1 MNENKYF
8 SYLAMGLPENIERL
22 KMCGEFD
29 EAIRLIDTMLA
40 DELLP
45 EEYRY
50 SLLAEREMIRR
61 LPLDFPFTRAEALE
75 KIWTHIPSYT
85 EAEFDARLAAGQ
97 IRFIYVHGEMRIFDR
112 FFESMCKS
120 MPDFRACA
128 GAALSGGES
137 GGKGSTGDL
146 RLNRAMQRMKEKGQ
160 LSNRI
165 CIRASVKL
173 KEDVFTPGMF
183 VRVHLPI
190 PTACTQQSEI
200 RIEAMSPEG
209 GRLAPEEA
217 EQRTVCWEETMQ
229 ENHEFSV
236 TYSYVHTATWH
247 DTAAAWEDR
256 TEAQKCHAVKH
267 LNEDFRKARTAT
279 RPEAT
284 DERTELEC
292 EAKND
297 CLPPEALPEYEDDTQ
312 EIAPHV
318 RFTPFIRA
326 LAEAC
331 IRGDAMCLL
340 RKDKADVDAVRVP
353 HPAMSLLCED
363 QVWSRTEKGMLS
375 CMPPLEKARRFYDY
389 ITLNF
394 KYTYMP
400 AYFSLENIAEECA
413 RSKTGDCGVFALL
426 FLTLCRCAGIPA
438 EWQSGFAAEPD
449 FLGGHDWVRFYA
461 EPFGWLYAD
470 PSYGIA
476 AVRAENEERRQF
488 YFGNLD
494 PYRMVANRA
503 FQAPFTVEKQY
514 FRADPYD
521 NQLGEIETA
530 ERGLRWDEFVRTKEI
545 VSFEEL

>member
-1 MNENKYF
+1 MNENQYF
-8 SYLAMGLPENIERL
+8 SYLTMGIPEEIERL
-22 KMCGEFD
+22 KMCGEFE
-29 EAIRLIDTMLA
+29 EAIRSIDEKLSEKM
-40 DELLP
+40 LP
-45 EEYRY
+45 EQARY
-50 SLLAEREMIRR
+50 ALLAEREMIRR
-61 LPLDFPFTRAEALE
+61 LPSDFPFTRAEALAR
-75 KIWTHIPSYT
+75 IRAHIPSYRD
-85 EAEFDARLAAGQ
+85 EEFEEQLRQGQ
-97 IRFIYVHGEMRIFDR
+97 IRFIYSHGELRIFDR

-120 MPDFRACA
+120 MPEFRARA
-128 GAALSGGES
+128 GARLEGGES
-137 GGKGSTGDL
+137 GGKGSRGDE
-146 RLNRAMQRMKEKGQ
+146 RLNRAMRTMKEKGT

-165 CIRASVKL
+165 RIHASVQL
-173 KEDVFTPGMF
+173 KEESFTPGMF

-190 PTACTQQSEI
+190 PSACAQQSEI

-209 GRLAPEEA
+209 GRLAPEDA
-217 EQRTVCWEETMQ
+217 EQRTVCWEEILQ
-229 ENHEFSV
+229 ENHAFSV

-247 DTAAAWEDR
+247 DTAAAWEDK
-256 TEAQKCHAVKH
+256 TEAQKCHVMQQLKGTYQ
-267 LNEDFRKARTAT
+267 ETCTVT
-279 RPEAT
+279 RPEAA
-284 DERTELEC
+284 DERMELEC

-297 CLPPEALPEYEDDTQ
+297 CLPPEALPEYEEDTQ
-312 EIAPHV
+312 EMAPHV
-318 RFTPFIRA
+318 RFTPLIRA
-326 LAEAC
+326 VTDAC
-331 IRGDAMCLL
+331 IRGDVL
-340 RKDKADVDAVRVP
+340 
-353 HPAMSLLCED
+353 
-363 QVWSRTEKGMLS
+363 
-375 CMPPLEKARRFYDY
+375 PPLEKARRFYDY

-426 FLTLCRCAGIPA
+426 FLTMCRCAGIPA

-488 YFGNLD
+488 YFGNID

-503 FQAPFTVEKQY
+503 FQAPFTVEKQH

-530 ERGLRWDEFVRTKEI
+530 DRGLRWDEFVRRKEI
-545 VSFEEL
+545 VDFQEL